1 MSKPHFEL
9 EDLFVAPHVYG
20 VDEAGRGPLA
30 GPVFAAAVYI
40 PQEKRSHP
48 VWSDVRD
55 SKKLSEVKREA
66 LFSAIQSQCIFGIGQ
81 ASAEEIDSLNILQA
95 TFLAMRRSVEL
106 CSLKPDM
113 ILIDGNRSPKDWPWA
128 SRTIVK
134 GDSISVSIAAASI
147 LAKVSRDR
155 YMKQIAL
162 EYPQYGWDHNAGYGT
177 AQHMSALSQFGVTEH
192 HRTSFSPVANLI
204 VKKAG

>member
-9 EDLFVAPHVYG
+9 EDLFVSPHVYG

-40 PQEKRSHP
+40 PQEKREHP

-55 SKKLSEVKREA
+55 SKKLSEVKREL
-66 LFSAIQSQCIFGIGQ
+66 LFSVIQSQSIFGIGQ
-81 ASAEEIDSLNILQA
+81 ASAEEVDELNILQA
-95 TFLAMRRSVEL
+95 TFLAMRRAIEL

-155 YMKQIAL
+155 HMKEIAL
-162 EYPQYGWDHNAGYGT
+162 EYPQYGWDHNSGYGT
-177 AQHMSALSQFGVTEH
+177 AEHMTALAQYGVTEH

>member
-1 MSKPHFEL
+1 
-9 EDLFVAPHVYG
+9 
-20 VDEAGRGPLA
+20 
-30 GPVFAAAVYI
+30 
-40 PQEKRSHP
+40 
-48 VWSDVRD
+48 
-55 SKKLSEVKREA
+55 
-66 LFSAIQSQCIFGIGQ
+66 
-81 ASAEEIDSLNILQA
+81 
-95 TFLAMRRSVEL
+95 MRRAIEL

-155 YMKQIAL
+155 HMKEIAL

-177 AQHMSALSQFGVTEH
+177 AEHMTALTRYGVTEH